1 MEQEQKQTDNTIY
14 LTQLLQLCRR
24 HIWALILWS
33 IGLALVGWGIANFVI
48 SPKYTSSAQIL
59 VNPKSNKD
67 DPNEA
72 YTTQQANMQLVN
84 TYKDIVTSHVILKD
98 ASDRLTNPVRVVKKA
113 KPAKYKTT
121 DGRKVLVR
129 KAQPAVIERDGKAY
143 SVSAA
148 ANMQLVNTY
157 KDIVTSHVILKDA
170 SDRLTN
176 PVRVVKKAKPAKY
189 KTTDG
194 RKVLVR
200 KAQPAVIERDG
211 KAYSVSAAQLAKSVS
226 VATQQQSQVFS
237 VSAKADTPEKAKAE
251 ANAVVRSFR
260 DQIPNIMNINNVT
273 ILAPATNG
281 VQSSPNVKMF
291 TLAGF
296 VIGLVLTFAVILI
309 REMTNT
315 TVRDDTYLTQ
325 DLGLTN
331 LGYVSHFHVSSS
343 FKLIKKNNK
352 SAAKRE
358 QRKRRRV

>member
-1 MEQEQKQTDNTIY
+1 MEQEQKQTDNTID

-24 HIWALILWS
+24 HIWAFILWS

-59 VNPKSNKD
+59 VNPKSNKN
-67 DPNEA
+67 DPNAA

-84 TYKDIVTSHVILKD
+84 TYKDIVTSHIILQD

-143 SVSAA
+143 SVSA
-148 ANMQLVNTY
+148 
-157 KDIVTSHVILKDA
+157 
-170 SDRLTN
+170 
-176 PVRVVKKAKPAKY
+176 
-189 KTTDG
+189 
-194 RKVLVR
+194 
-200 KAQPAVIERDG
+200 E
-211 KAYSVSAAQLAKSVS
+211 QLAKSVS

-251 ANAVVRSFR
+251 ANAVARSFR

-281 VQSSPNVKMF
+281 IKSSPNVKMF

>member
-1 MEQEQKQTDNTIY
+1 MEQEQKQTDNTID

-48 SPKYTSSAQIL
+48 SPKYTASAQIL
-59 VNPKSNKD
+59 VNQKSDKN
-67 DPNEA
+67 DPNAA
-72 YTTQQANMQLVN
+72 YTTQQ
-84 TYKDIVTSHVILKD
+84 
-98 ASDRLTNPVRVVKKA
+98 
-113 KPAKYKTT
+113 
-121 DGRKVLVR
+121 
-129 KAQPAVIERDGKAY
+129 
-143 SVSAA
+143 

-237 VSAKADTPEKAKAE
+237 VSAEADTPEKAKAE
-251 ANAVVRSFR
+251 ANAVARSFR
-260 DQIPNIMNINNVT
+260 DQIPNIMNIDNVT
-273 ILAPATNG
+273 IVAPATNG

-296 VIGLVLTFAVILI
+296 VIGLVLTLAVILI

>member
-1 MEQEQKQTDNTIY
+1 MEQEQKQTDNTID

-59 VNPKSNKD
+59 VNQKSNKN
-67 DPNEA
+67 DPNTA
-72 YTTQQANMQLVN
+72 YITQQANMQLVN
-84 TYKDIVTSHVILKD
+84 TYKDIVTSHVILQD
-98 ASDRLTNPVRVVKKA
+98 ASDRLANPVRVVKKA
-113 KPAKYKTT
+113 KPAKYRTNA
-121 DGRKVLVR
+121 DGRRVLVR
-129 KAQPAVIERDGKAY
+129 KAQPAVIERDGKSY
-143 SVSAA
+143 SVSA
-148 ANMQLVNTY
+148 
-157 KDIVTSHVILKDA
+157 S
-170 SDRLTN
+170 
-176 PVRVVKKAKPAKY
+176 
-189 KTTDG
+189 
-194 RKVLVR
+194 
-200 KAQPAVIERDG
+200 
-211 KAYSVSAAQLAKSVS
+211 QLAKDISVN
-226 VATQQQSQVFS
+226 TQQQSQIFS
-237 VSAKADTPEKAKAE
+237 VSATADTPEKAKAE
-251 ANAVVRSFR
+251 ANAVARSFR
-260 DQIPNIMNINNVT
+260 DQIPNIMNIDNVT
-273 ILAPATNG
+273 IVAPATNG

-296 VIGLVLTFAVILI
+296 VIGLVLTFAMILI

-352 SAAKRE
+352 PAAKRE

>member
-1 MEQEQKQTDNTIY
+1 MEQEQKQTDNTID
-14 LTQLLQLCRR
+14 LTQLLQLYRR

-59 VNPKSNKD
+59 VNPKSNNN
-67 DPNEA
+67 DPNAA

-84 TYKDIVTSHVILKD
+84 TYKDILTSHVIL
-98 ASDRLTNPVRVVKKA
+98 
-113 KPAKYKTT
+113 
-121 DGRKVLVR
+121 
-129 KAQPAVIERDGKAY
+129 Q
-143 SVSAA
+143 
-148 ANMQLVNTY
+148 
-157 KDIVTSHVILKDA
+157 DA

-211 KAYSVSAAQLAKSVS
+211 KAYSVSAAQLANSVS

-251 ANAVVRSFR
+251 ANAVARSFR

-273 ILAPATNG
+273 IVALATNG

-296 VIGLVLTFAVILI
+296 VIGLVLTLAVILI

-315 TVRDDTYLTQ
+315 TVRDETYLTQ

-331 LGYVSHFHVSSS
+331 LGHVSHFHVSSS

-352 SAAKRE
+352 PAAKRE

>member
-59 VNPKSNKD
+59 VNPKSNKN
-67 DPNEA
+67 DPNAA

-121 DGRKVLVR
+121 DGRKVLV
-129 KAQPAVIERDGKAY
+129 
-143 SVSAA
+143 
-148 ANMQLVNTY
+148 T
-157 KDIVTSHVILKDA
+157 
-170 SDRLTN
+170 
-176 PVRVVKKAKPAKY
+176 
-189 KTTDG
+189 
-194 RKVLVR
+194 

-251 ANAVVRSFR
+251 ANAVARSFR

-281 VQSSPNVKMF
+281 IKSSPNVKMF